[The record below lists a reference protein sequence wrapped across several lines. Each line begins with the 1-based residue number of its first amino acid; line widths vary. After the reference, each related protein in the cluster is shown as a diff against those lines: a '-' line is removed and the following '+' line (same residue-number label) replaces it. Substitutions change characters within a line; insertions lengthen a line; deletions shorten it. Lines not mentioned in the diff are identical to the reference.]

1 MGVTIWEKPKGSG
14 VWYVDVK
21 HKGRRIKRKVGNRKA
36 AEEAKRLFEAELI
49 RDPEGLWRKADP
61 APSAKPFKIYSAI
74 WLEDYIKGAD
84 ERSTYERYR
93 QLLRDYINPVIGDL
107 ELTAITRG
115 HVRDMLM
122 GLKNRGFSKS
132 HIGVVKDVISG
143 VFNYGIEDELVKENP
158 CNGILKRLNLERSE
172 KPEMFPFDHEEVHQ
186 FLSTCRQHFPDEY
199 PFYMTAFS
207 TGLRLG
213 ELLALEWS
221 DIDWHRKRLEV
232 SKSFRRRGRIGKPKN
247 GKSRWVDISDDLLP
261 VLRDLLTR
269 RKREALEGGLGEP
282 IAVIFHR
289 DGKHVS
295 QNTIRYTFN
304 RILKKAGLRK
314 IRFHDIRHTYISL
327 LISSGAKLN
336 YVMEQA
342 GHHSIKMTVDR
353 YADYIPTGDTS
364 EVNLLNLSGAGG
376 KAGKVEQR

>member
-1 MGVTIWEKPKGSG
+1 MGVTIWEKDKGSG

-49 RDPEGLWRKADP
+49 RNPEGLWRKADP
-61 APSAKPFKIYSAI
+61 APAAKPFKIYSAI

-84 ERSTYERYR
+84 KPSTYERYG
-93 QLLRDYINPVIGDL
+93 QLLRDYINPVVGDL

-115 HVRDMLM
+115 HVRDLLM
-122 GLKNRGFSKS
+122 GLNNRGFSKS
-132 HIGVVKDVISG
+132 HIGVVKNVISG
-143 VFNYGIEDELVKENP
+143 VFNYGVEDELVKENP
-158 CNGILKRLNLERSE
+158 CNGILDRLKLKRTGEDEL
-172 KPEMFPFDHEEVHQ
+172 FPFNHEEVHQ

-207 TGLRLG
+207 TGIRLG

-221 DIDWHRKRLEV
+221 DIDLYRKRMEV
-232 SKSFRRRGRIGKPKN
+232 SKSFSRGRIGKTKTGKN
-247 GKSRWVDISDDLLP
+247 RWVDISDDLLP

-282 IAVIFHR
+282 VAVIFHK
-289 DGKHVS
+289 DGKHTP
-295 QNTIRYTFN
+295 QNSIRNIFK

-364 EVNLLNLSGAGG
+364 EVNLLNLSGKGG
-376 KAGKVEQR
+376 KAGNVEQR